1 MLVDQPPVAAN
12 DLEPHH
18 SHDALLSDLERK
30 ASATGH
36 GKESRRVVACL
47 PDQQETVRRSSR
59 GRQHP
64 WPYADRVEQ
73 DRHRLQPRDGGRQR
87 EVCARQMQQRR
98 QLHLEEP

>member
-36 GKESRRVVACL
+36 GKE
-47 PDQQETVRRSSR
+47 
-59 GRQHP
+59 
-64 WPYADRVEQ
+64 
-73 DRHRLQPRDGGRQR
+73 
-87 EVCARQMQQRR
+87 
-98 QLHLEEP
+98 

>member
-18 SHDALLSDLERK
+18 SHDALHSDLESK

-47 PDQQETVRRSSR
+47 PDQQ
-59 GRQHP
+59 G
-64 WPYADRVEQ
+64 DRVT
-73 DRHRLQPRDGGRQR
+73 
-87 EVCARQMQQRR
+87 QQQGAAASLDVR
-98 QLHLEEP
+98 

>member
-1 MLVDQPPVAAN
+1 MLGDQSPVAAN

-47 PDQQETVRRSSR
+47 PDQQGDRATQQQGAAASLDVR
-59 GRQHP
+59 
-64 WPYADRVEQ
+64 
-73 DRHRLQPRDGGRQR
+73 
-87 EVCARQMQQRR
+87 
-98 QLHLEEP
+98 